1 MPILSSPE
9 RAGGATT
16 SSNIINIQ
24 GKNNQKTSHIFW
36 YTVKSMGEKRIV
48 YMDHSAT
55 TYVRKEVLDAM
66 IPYHTELFGNPSSI
80 YSIARA
86 SKKAI
91 DTAREQVAK
100 ALGAEPDEI
109 YFTSGGSESD
119 NWAIKGI
126 AWANRKK
133 GNHIITSS
141 IEHHAVLHA
150 CEYLEKE
157 GFTVTYLPV
166 DQFGLVDP
174 AELEKAITDQTIL
187 ITVMYANNE
196 IGTIEPIAELG
207 AIARNHKILFHT
219 DAVQVIGNIPVDV
232 KAQNIDLLSLSAHKF
247 YGPKGVGA
255 LYIRKGTKID
265 NLIHGGG
272 QERRRRAGT
281 ENIAGIVGLGKAIE
295 LATADIEGHNR
306 KIRALRDRLMERIL
320 EKIPHSRLNGHPEKR
335 LAGNINISF
344 EFIEGES
351 MLLWLDDEGICASTG
366 SACTSGSL
374 EPSHVLLATGLPV
387 EISHGSL
394 RLTLGNIN
402 TDADVDFVLEVLPKV
417 VSRLRDMS
425 PLYLKSGKEGG
436 CNVQ

>member
-1 MPILSSPE
+1 
-9 RAGGATT
+9 
-16 SSNIINIQ
+16 
-24 GKNNQKTSHIFW
+24 
-36 YTVKSMGEKRIV
+36 MGNKRII

-55 TYVRKEVLDAM
+55 TYVRREVMEAM
-66 IPYHTELFGNPSSI
+66 APFHAEHFGNPSSI
-80 YSIARA
+80 YSLAKD
-86 SKKAI
+86 SKKAV
-91 DTAREQVAK
+91 DTARAQVAK
-100 ALGAEPDEI
+100 ALGAEPEEV

-119 NWAIKGI
+119 NWAIKGV
-126 AWANRKK
+126 AFANRKK
-133 GNHIITSS
+133 GNHIITSK
-141 IEHHAVLHA
+141 IEHHAVLHT
-150 CEYLEKE
+150 CEYLENE
-157 GFTVTYLPV
+157 GFTVTCLPV
-166 DQFGLVDP
+166 DRYGFVDP
-174 AELEKAITDQTIL
+174 ADLEKAITDKTIL
-187 ITVMYANNE
+187 ISVMYANNE

-207 AIARNHKILFHT
+207 AIARRHKIPFHT
-219 DAVQVIGNIPVDV
+219 DAVQAIGNIPIDV

-247 YGPKGVGA
+247 YGPKGAGV

-306 KIRALRDRLMERIL
+306 KIRTLRDRLLAGIV
-320 EKIPHSRLNGHPEKR
+320 EKIPHTHLNGHPEKR
-335 LAGNINISF
+335 LPGNINISF

-394 RLTLGNIN
+394 RLTLGNVN
-402 TDADVDFVLEVLPKV
+402 TDADVDFVLEVLPNV
-417 VSRLRDMS
+417 VSRLREMS
-425 PLYLKSGKEGG
+425 PLYRKGGKEGG
-436 CNVQ
+436 L

>member
-1 MPILSSPE
+1 
-9 RAGGATT
+9 
-16 SSNIINIQ
+16 
-24 GKNNQKTSHIFW
+24 
-36 YTVKSMGEKRIV
+36 MGNKRII

-55 TYVRKEVLDAM
+55 TYVRKEILEAM
-66 IPYHTELFGNPSSI
+66 TPYHTECFGNPSSI
-80 YSIARA
+80 YSIARE
-86 SKKAI
+86 SKKAV
-91 DTAREQVAK
+91 DAARVQAAK

-119 NWAIKGI
+119 NWAIKGV
-126 AWANRKK
+126 AFANRKK
-133 GNHIITSS
+133 GNHIITSA
-141 IEHHAVLHA
+141 IEHHAVIHT
-150 CEYLEKE
+150 CQFLEKE

-166 DQFGLVDP
+166 DQYGFVVP
-174 AELEKAITDQTIL
+174 ASLEKAITDKTIL
-187 ITVMYANNE
+187 ISIMYANNE

-207 AIARNHKILFHT
+207 AIARRHKILFHT
-219 DAVQVIGNIPVDV
+219 DAVQAIGNVPIDV
-232 KAQNIDLLSLSAHKF
+232 NAQNIDLLSLSAHKF

-255 LYIRKGTKID
+255 LYIRKGIRID

-281 ENIAGIVGLGKAIE
+281 ENLSGIVGLGKAIE
-295 LATADIEGHNR
+295 LATTDIEGHNR
-306 KIRALRDRLMERIL
+306 RIRALRDRLLRAIQ
-320 EKIPHSRLNGHPEKR
+320 EKIPHTHLNGHPEKR
-335 LAGNINISF
+335 LPGTINISF

-394 RLTLGNIN
+394 RLTLGDVN

-417 VSRLRDMS
+417 VSRLREMS
-425 PLYLKSGKEGG
+425 PLYQKEGKEGG